1 MTNVNTVPVIPGF
14 WSDPTV
20 CRDGD
25 TFVLAN
31 SSFEYFPGAPVHVS
45 TDLLRW
51 RQVGNVITRP
61 EQADLSSGAPS
72 SGIYGSTIRHHDGR
86 YWFITTNIA
95 QVREGQLLYWADRP
109 EGPWSDGV
117 FLSGVMGIDPDICW
131 DADGTCY
138 VTWCAFHG
146 GIRQVQVDPETGEVL
161 TEAVVL
167 WHGTGLAHPEG
178 PHLYHVGDW
187 WYLLIAE
194 GGTHLGHAVS
204 IARSRSPQGPYEPH
218 PANPIFSHRSQPHPV
233 QGVGHADLVEGHDG
247 QWWAVYHGIRPKG
260 ENPHY
265 HLIGREA
272 LVSRVDWVDGWPV
285 FAEADLGVRAE
296 TSFVTDFSAGLGPN
310 WVVPAGSMRG
320 VEVGPDGVVL
330 TAGDRETVLLTR
342 VQDLDWSAS
351 AVIDVSEGVA
361 RLVVRID
368 PEHWYGVQADGDQ
381 VSAEARIGP
390 LRQSLATGAAV
401 APVDQPGCVALTIS
415 AATPPPREGG
425 WPAKEP
431 DLVDLDGLVE
441 IDGRYV
447 STEVAG
453 GFTGRMV
460 GVEVVSGRVTV
471 RSFAYDGR
479 DGSGG
484 AGT

>member
-1 MTNVNTVPVIPGF
+1 
-14 WSDPTV
+14 
-20 CRDGD
+20 
-25 TFVLAN
+25 
-31 SSFEYFPGAPVHVS
+31 
-45 TDLLRW
+45 
-51 RQVGNVITRP
+51 
-61 EQADLSSGAPS
+61 
-72 SGIYGSTIRHHDGR
+72 
-86 YWFITTNIA
+86 
-95 QVREGQLLYWADRP
+95 
-109 EGPWSDGV
+109 
-117 FLSGVMGIDPDICW
+117 
-131 DADGTCY
+131 
-138 VTWCAFHG
+138 
-146 GIRQVQVDPETGEVL
+146 
-161 TEAVVL
+161 
-167 WHGTGLAHPEG
+167 
-178 PHLYHVGDW
+178 
-187 WYLLIAE
+187 
-194 GGTHLGHAVS
+194 
-204 IARSRSPQGPYEPH
+204 
-218 PANPIFSHRSQPHPV
+218 V